1 MVQGL
6 IGGATSY
13 EEQSLQDMM
22 NDIDGWIKYAKDTK
36 IFLSEQRECM
46 EKSKYIQKIP
56 YGFIATMYTTITY
69 IDTILYDF
77 NIITEAMKVS
87 TITEKEVNLIKKIGR
102 KANDFNIAYG
112 KTYRE
117 DTRYWHD
124 YGNPDFKVVE
134 EFYSKGRDFFVTL
147 QDAASLSFRL
157 DDYVVKGQVTNNNI
171 SIGDNNLGVTAM
183 QGNNNVVNNTIMEK
197 SFDYEKTLKVLK
209 EIEGYLD
216 FPQFTETFEGNSENL
231 KKIVLETILATEL
244 KNDEKLITKSLQ
256 LLKNLTI
263 GATSSIISSGIIAL
277 LGTLP
282 L

>member
-1 MVQGL
+1 MAQGI

-22 NDIDGWIKYAKDTK
+22 NDIDGWIEYAKDTK
-36 IFLSEQRECM
+36 LFLIEHRERM

-56 YGFIATMYTTITY
+56 YGFTATMYTTITY

-77 NIITEAMKVS
+77 NIITEAIKVS

-102 KANDFNIAYG
+102 KANDFNNEYG

-134 EFYSKGRDFFVTL
+134 EFYAKGRDFFVTL
-147 QDAASLSFRL
+147 QDAANLSYRL
-157 DDYVVKGQVTNNNI
+157 EDYVVKGQVTNNNI
-171 SIGDNNLGVTAM
+171 SIGDNNMGVTAI
-183 QGNNNVVNNTIMEK
+183 QGNNNVVNNSTTSN

-216 FPQFTETFEGNSENL
+216 FLQFSETFEDNSENL
-231 KKIVLETILATEL
+231 KKIILETISATEL
-244 KNDEKLITKSLQ
+244 KSDETLITKSLQ
-256 LLKNLTI
+256 LIKNLTI
-263 GATSSIISSGIIAL
+263 GATSSMISSGILAL